1 MVQVMFSPRALVH
14 RRVSARTRSLF
25 AHVPYPLAKT
35 LSYRGDPG
43 LHGPGSVTWRVM
55 GDPATFVGGIR
66 ALLVQSAHPEVVAGV
81 ADHSR
86 YDDDPLGRL
95 SRTSAYVTATAY
107 GAIPEVEGAV
117 AVVRRTHLAI
127 EGVSDRGQPYTADDP
142 ALSAW
147 VHNALTDSFLV
158 THQAYGPGHLSGAD
172 ADRFVVEQTRVGALL
187 DSDPMPTSANALA
200 SWLERHPAIAPSP
213 GMADAV
219 RFLRSPPLPILVK
232 AFYRVLFQASVATVP
247 RRLRRV
253 LGVRRHPGAVALGR
267 LTIRA
272 LRWSLGSS
280 PSWQLAS
287 IRAGADVPKGR
298 FLTAPVVPPPGWV
311 RHDEDA
317 SG

>member
-1 MVQVMFSPRALVH
+1 MLMH
-14 RRVSARTRSLF
+14 RRVSGRTRSLF
-25 AHVPYPLAKT
+25 ARVRYPLADT

-107 GAIPEVEGAV
+107 GAMPEVERAV

-127 EGVSDRGQPYTADDP
+127 EGASERGLSYTADDP
-142 ALSAW
+142 TLSAW

-158 THQAYGPGHLSGAD
+158 THQVYGPGRLTGAD

-187 DSDPMPTSANALA
+187 DSDPMPGSAAALA
-200 SWLERHPAIAPSP
+200 SWLEHHPDMAASA
-213 GMADAV
+213 GMRQAV
-219 RFLRSPPLPILVK
+219 TFLRSPPLPLPVKVVYRIL
-232 AFYRVLFQASVATVP
+232 YQAAVATVSP
-247 RRLRRV
+247 SLRGV
-253 LGVRRHPGAVALGR
+253 LGVRRHPGSVTIGR
-267 LTIRA
+267 LAIRA
-272 LRWSLGSS
+272 LRWSLGGS
-280 PSWQLAS
+280 PSWQLAI
-287 IRAGADVPKGR
+287 IRVGAEVPEGR
-298 FLTAPVVPPPGWV
+298 FLTAPVIPPPGWK
-311 RHDEDA
+311 RDDRDGA
-317 SG
+317 G